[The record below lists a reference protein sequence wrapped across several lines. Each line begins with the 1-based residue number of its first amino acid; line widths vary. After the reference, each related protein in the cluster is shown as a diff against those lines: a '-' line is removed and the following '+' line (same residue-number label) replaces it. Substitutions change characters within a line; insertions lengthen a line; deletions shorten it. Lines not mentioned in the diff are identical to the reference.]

1 MIRSNIDIVPE
12 PAVGLSVIVVG
23 LIMVVLSVAVPVL
36 FVFLSIVVPRLI
48 VVLPGSGT
56 VMVFL
61 LRGGSGVGGGVGG
74 GLILIPG
81 TLTGGLEPESLV
93 P

>member
-12 PAVGLSVIVVG
+12 PAVGLSVVVVELIIVF
-23 LIMVVLSVAVPVL
+23 LSVAVPVL
-36 FVFLSIVVPRLI
+36 FVFLSIVVPGLI

-56 VMVFL
+56 IMVFL
-61 LRGGSGVGGGVGG
+61 LRGGSGVGG